1 MLRDYQKVLNAY
13 GKRTANTGTDVQQVY
28 QDAMPADRYN
38 REQAVLES
46 LVQPNMT
53 VKDNDGK
60 SQNLVTRLLNNKI
73 TKNQFDAIISQKYP
87 DLKNL
92 SRWLVN

>member
-1 MLRDYQKVLNAY
+1 M
-13 GKRTANTGTDVQQVY
+13 G
-28 QDAMPADRYN
+28 
-38 REQAVLES
+38 
-46 LVQPNMT
+46 
-53 VKDNDGK
+53 
-60 SQNLVTRLLNNKI
+60 NLVTRLLNNKI